1 MGRILWLLG
10 VGIVLFL
17 VRIVLFKTGLI
28 HMVKKWRRKIVD
40 LFHVNQHYKVPEFNG
55 IQENHLYRKVYT
67 YLNSLSSIEDSDFT
81 NLFTGKK
88 SNEIVLRLDRNQV
101 VGDEFLGARVCWT
114 NGEDEEDGAKSFVLK
129 IRKAD
134 KRRIL
139 GPYLQHI
146 HTVSDEL
153 EQRSTELKRLFIN
166 VVNGRWRSIPFNHP
180 CTFDNI
186 AMETDLKNKVKSDLE
201 SFLKGK
207 QYYNRLGRVWKRSYL
222 LYGPSGTG
230 KSSFVAA
237 IANFLDY
244 DVYDMDLSK
253 VADDSDLKMLLL
265 QTRGKSVIVI
275 EDLDRFVK
283 STAVSVSGILNFT
296 DSILTSCAADER
308 IMVFTMTGKENID
321 PAVLRPG
328 RVDVHI
334 HFPLCDFTAFKTLA
348 NSYLGVKE
356 HKLFPQVEGIFQNGA
371 TLSPAEIGELMIAN
385 RSSPTRALKYVINA
399 LQTDG
404 DRRGNARRSFLESG
418 SRRSEDASSEMSGPL
433 CGGGGGGS
441 SPGVKEFRKLYGL
454 LRIKSSRKSES
465 DSISSA
471 SMRPV
476 FVGNFEYETRQ
487 SELERLFSKYGR
499 VERVDM
505 KSGYAFVYFEDERDA
520 EDAIRGIDNIPFG
533 YEKRR
538 LSVEWAKG
546 ERGKPHGKAASNQ
559 RPTKT
564 LFVIN
569 FDPIHTKER
578 DIERHFEPYAKVLN
592 VRIRRNFAFV
602 QFATQEDATKALES
616 TQNSKLMDRVVS
628 IEYALRDDD
637 ERDDRYAASPRRR
650 SPSPVYRRRPSPDY
664 GRPRSPEYDRYKGPD
679 AYERRRS
686 PDYGRRSPEYGG
698 ARSPGYDRYRSRSP
712 VYRGR
717 G

>member
-17 VRIVLFKTGLI
+17 VRIVLIKTGLI

-40 LFHVNQHYKVPEFNG
+40 LFHVYQHYKVPEFNG

-334 HFPLCDFTAFKTLA
+334 HFPLCDFAAFKTLA

-569 FDPIHTKER
+569 FDPIRTKER

-686 PDYGRRSPEYGG
+686 PDYGRRSPEYGR
-698 ARSPGYDRYRSRSP
+698 ARSPGYDRYRR
-712 VYRGR
+712 
-717 G
+717 

>member
-698 ARSPGYDRYRSRSP
+698 ARSPGYDRYRR
-712 VYRGR
+712 
-717 G
+717 